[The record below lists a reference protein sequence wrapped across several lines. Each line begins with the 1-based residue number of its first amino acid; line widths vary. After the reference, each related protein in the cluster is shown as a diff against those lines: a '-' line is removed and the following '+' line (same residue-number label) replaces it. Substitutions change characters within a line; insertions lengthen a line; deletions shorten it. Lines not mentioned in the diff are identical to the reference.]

1 MADKSAP
8 DPVQDAEDLAR
19 WLFWRAQ
26 RALGGN
32 PQITWAMLDERM
44 RDGHRAVA
52 EEIVSG
58 EWRTQLAKALAD
70 G

>member
-1 MADKSAP
+1 M
-8 DPVQDAEDLAR
+8 QDAEDLAR

-26 RALGGN
+26 RVLGG
-32 PQITWAMLDERM
+32 PPGITWAHLDERM
-44 RDGHRAVA
+44 RDGHRTVA

-58 EWRTQLAKALAD
+58 DWRRHLAKALAD